1 MENHYIKNRF
11 FLQKRELLDNKSI
24 LKDIPISIIQA
35 DYDLLCPPIN
45 SSLFSKGLPNIKII
59 QAHGAGH
66 YVSDPGVKE
75 LMKKEID
82 ELQYI

>member
-1 MENHYIKNRF
+1 MEKCNNEYDCRF
-11 FLQKRELLDNKSI
+11 FLATGNKVAEQSI

-59 QAHGAGH
+59 EPE
-66 YVSDPGVKE
+66 VLTSFFV
-75 LMKKEID
+75 
-82 ELQYI
+82 

>member
-1 MENHYIKNRF
+1 MENHYIKNKF
-11 FLQKRELLDNKSI
+11 FLQKRQLLDNKSI

-75 LMKKEID
+75 LIKKEID